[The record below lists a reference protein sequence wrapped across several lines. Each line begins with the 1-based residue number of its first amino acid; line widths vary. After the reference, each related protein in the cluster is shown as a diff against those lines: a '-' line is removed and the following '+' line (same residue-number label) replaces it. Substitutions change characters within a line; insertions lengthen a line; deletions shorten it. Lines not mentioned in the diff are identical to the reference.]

1 MAQTVNYIVA
11 KTSPNLYAAAKQAN
25 LSQTQINQ
33 IEQFSFTVDK
43 NKQLLRKPLDTARQ
57 DFFKLDEEVQQM
69 LRFLYPDAEYA
80 KEAPDTGDKILGFVK
95 GVGKIAAS
103 PLIGLYKAAGV
114 YGRTINLPYLMGRQ
128 ASQGEEFLAKKF
140 LQMLGMDA
148 EYLMKALLPMQF
160 VILEK
165 IM

>member
-25 LSQTQINQ
+25 LSQTQVNQ

-80 KEAPDTGDKILGFVK
+80 KEAPDSLHVLRERDSGQSSLGYARYPASSYYER
-95 GVGKIAAS
+95 GGKNLAA
-103 PLIGLYKAAGV
+103 P
-114 YGRTINLPYLMGRQ
+114 NC
-128 ASQGEEFLAKKF
+128 
-140 LQMLGMDA
+140 
-148 EYLMKALLPMQF
+148 
-160 VILEK
+160 
-165 IM
+165 